1 VNKIKNFIK
10 AQYEKEDAWCISE
23 DPNAF
28 WLIMEKEIVSKY
40 YPNKLGKVLDLGV
53 GRGRYLDILG
63 PKSDMILALDISSKM
78 LENIRKKYKNRKIYL
93 VQGDCDFLPFKSET
107 FDLINA
113 IQIIGHSENIHNFL
127 DEVYRVSKRDGTLI
141 LSTGNNL
148 SIFNLFDR
156 FRKIYKHIFFNKN
169 KSNLLKFF
177 SNDRKFWLMYHGHC
191 RDTFFSLKRN
201 LERKKF
207 KIISVEGVGFLRPF
221 TYRTIEKFINFGP
234 FKYLGSLIILVC
246 KKV

>member
-53 GRGRYLDILG
+53 GRGRYLDILEQ
-63 PKSDMILALDISSKM
+63 KSDIMLALDISSKM
-78 LENIRKKYKNRKIYL
+78 LENVKKKYKNKKIYL
-93 VQGDCDFLPFKSET
+93 VQGDCDCLPFKSET
-107 FDLINA
+107 FELINA
-113 IQIIGHSENIHNFL
+113 IQIIGHSENIRNFL
-127 DEVYRVSKRDGTLI
+127 DEVYRVLKRDGILI
-141 LSTGNNL
+141 ISTGNNL

-156 FRKIYKHIFFNKN
+156 FRKIYKHIFFGK

-177 SNDRKFWLMYHGHC
+177 GNDRKFWLMYQGHC

-207 KIISVEGVGFLRPF
+207 KIISVEGVGILRPF
-221 TYRTIEKFINFGP
+221 TFRTIEKLINFWP

-246 KKV
+246 KKA